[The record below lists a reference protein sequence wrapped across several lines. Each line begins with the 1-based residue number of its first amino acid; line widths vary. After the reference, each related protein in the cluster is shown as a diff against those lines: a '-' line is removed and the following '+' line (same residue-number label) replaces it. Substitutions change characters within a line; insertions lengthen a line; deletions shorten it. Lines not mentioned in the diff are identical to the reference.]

1 MQQNPK
7 TSNSNQQQP
16 NDNAQKYQNPFLF
29 RCIGMYHKI
38 ISPFSVSI
46 AQRKKS
52 VKQAA
57 FVEKIAAL
65 LAFPPQIC
73 YTNHIDFVF

>member
-1 MQQNPK
+1 MMGLGR
-7 TSNSNQQQP
+7 
-16 NDNAQKYQNPFLF
+16 F
-29 RCIGMYHKI
+29 
-38 ISPFSVSI
+38 ISGFPFSVSI
-46 AQRKKS
+46 AQSKKS

-73 YTNHIDFVF
+73 YTNHIDFTF